1 MLEIFD
7 DELLTPEEQKEL
19 AAYMD
24 EKLARIEDLL
34 YHMKRL
40 ALLAAR
46 EQTPDEERARLQQE
60 IETLEK
66 EINALADELPG
77 LLLPP
82 GKTHSPVNNNR
93 PAT

>member
-7 DELLTPEEQKEL
+7 DELLTPEEQQEL
-19 AAYMD
+19 AAYMN

-66 EINALADELPG
+66 EINTLADELPG

-82 GKTHSPVNNNR
+82 GKAHSPVNSNR
-93 PAT
+93 PTT